1 MLSLQECQQIIN
13 THFNTFVLP
22 QEPANLYDPI
32 RYILEPD
39 GKRIRPALVLMGCNV
54 FSDNIEDAVFPAM
67 AVEVFH
73 NFTLMH
79 DDIMDQAS
87 MRRNREAV
95 HVRWNQNIAILSG
108 DAMLIKAYT
117 LLARCPAICQ
127 AEVFALFNRTALEV
141 CEGQQYDMDYEQ
153 TPRVSIEDYIRMVE
167 LKTAVLVAASL
178 KTGAIIG
185 GAAAREAELL
195 YTFGKNIGIAFQLQ
209 DDLLDVYSD
218 PLLFGKQTGNDIVSN
233 KKTILLIQA
242 LNLAVGN
249 TQKELLRWIAART
262 FDRNEKIMAVKTLF
276 DTMNLEEETNA
287 FIQIYYQQ
295 AVQSLERL
303 ENLTGRCSALQGFA
317 TQLLHRKK

>member
-13 THFNTFVLP
+13 THFNAWVLP
-22 QEPANLYDPI
+22 QEPANLYDPM

-54 FSDNIEDAVFPAM
+54 FSEDIGEAVFPAM

-79 DDIMDQAS
+79 DDIMDQAL

-95 HVRWNQNIAILSG
+95 HVKWNQNIAILSG
-108 DAMLIKAYT
+108 DAMLIKAYA
-117 LLARCPAICQ
+117 LLAKCPATCQ
-127 AEVFALFNRTALEV
+127 DEVFALFNRTALEV

-153 TPRVSIEDYIRMVE
+153 TSHVSIEDYIRMVE

-178 KTGAIIG
+178 KTGAVIG

-209 DDLLDVYSD
+209 DDLLDVYAD
-218 PLLFGKQTGNDIVSN
+218 PQLFGKQTGNDIVSN

-249 TQKELLRWIAART
+249 RQKELLRWTASQV
-262 FDRNEKIMAVKTLF
+262 FDRNEKIVAVKALF
-276 DTMNLEEETNA
+276 DAMNLEGKTNA
-287 FIQIYYQQ
+287 LIQAYYQQ
-295 AVQSLERL
+295 AVQSLEML
-303 ENLTGRCSALQGFA
+303 ENITGRCSALQNVA
-317 TQLLHRKK
+317 SQLLHRKK